1 MLQLKKKK
9 KEETW
14 GSSTVKLVNYSSLF
28 VTKGNLTVDCVF
40 TGKHEVYRTKHTRHG
55 QEWIYLMMSY
65 YMLVV
70 GHLQRVYTA
79 VAFSLALVLVGGGGG
94 CRERDSS
101 TKQTNDQMS
110 PSVRHVFLLVSKN
123 IRLCPVYTSAR
134 CATILPGCGMYGS
147 PPAHKS
153 RICCCRFWTIEPIRN
168 ELCKSLFSR
177 PPPPSVPFPIWS
189 RAAAGRLHFFFMQRK
204 PFDELHFFLS
214 HFFREKTKH
223 ILSLFSSF
231 GRWNNNNACIVH
243 MQLILGETSW
253 YRTCLIRLFRSDFS
267 RRRHADKLT
276 GLLFLS
282 HVLRQTPP
290 PAAHP
295 H

>member
-1 MLQLKKKK
+1 MNANREERITRICQLAKLLVPYLSTYSRNKTPRQLKTLRNASIKKKK

-177 PPPPSVPFPIWS
+177 PPPLCPVSNMEPSGSWPPSFLFHATKTIRRASLLSFPF
-189 RAAAGRLHFFFMQRK
+189 L
-204 PFDELHFFLS
+204 
-214 HFFREKTKH
+214 
-223 ILSLFSSF
+223 
-231 GRWNNNNACIVH
+231 
-243 MQLILGETSW
+243 
-253 YRTCLIRLFRSDFS
+253 
-267 RRRHADKLT
+267 
-276 GLLFLS
+276 
-282 HVLRQTPP
+282 
-290 PAAHP
+290 
-295 H
+295 

>member
-168 ELCKSLFSR
+168 ELCKSLFSQ
-177 PPPPSVPFPIWS
+177 PSPLSRFQYGAERQLAAFISFSCNENHSTSFTSFFPISLEKKRSTFYPFS
-189 RAAAGRLHFFFMQRK
+189 RLSAAGIII
-204 PFDELHFFLS
+204 
-214 HFFREKTKH
+214 T
-223 ILSLFSSF
+223 
-231 GRWNNNNACIVH
+231 
-243 MQLILGETSW
+243 
-253 YRTCLIRLFRSDFS
+253 
-267 RRRHADKLT
+267 
-276 GLLFLS
+276 
-282 HVLRQTPP
+282 HV
-290 PAAHP
+290 
-295 H
+295 